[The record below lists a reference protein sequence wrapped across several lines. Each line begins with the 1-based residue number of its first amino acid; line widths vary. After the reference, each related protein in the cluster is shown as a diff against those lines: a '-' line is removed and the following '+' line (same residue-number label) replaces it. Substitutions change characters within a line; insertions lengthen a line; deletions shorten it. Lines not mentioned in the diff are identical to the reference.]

1 MKRNDF
7 MKGFT
12 KVTGLKL
19 SWKDFAI
26 GMVVYLCLLVA
37 LGIGQLFGY

>member
-1 MKRNDF
+1 METNDF

-12 KVTGLKL
+12 EVTGLKL
-19 SWKDFAI
+19 SWKAFAI
-26 GMVVYLCLLVA
+26 GMVVYLCLLAA